1 MKFPNALSGVKKIFL
16 AELLAMIGT
25 VLMFVALIMGV
36 IVGLKQDL
44 VGLGGATIVAIIA
57 GVLLVISYIL
67 NIVGVSKA
75 SKDEPAFKTA
85 IYVIV
90 FGIVYS
96 IITTTFSSVVEKS
109 GLQEFSSLI
118 QDLINLVTML
128 FIVTGIRNLAEKLGD
143 RAMNAKGERIMKIAY
158 VMEIIIFVTRAVSMF
173 AFSNN
178 DVVGTAVV
186 IAAVVAAILNI
197 VIYILYLLYLGKAKK
212 MLA

>member
-25 VLMFVALIMGV
+25 VLMVVALILGV
-36 IVGLKQDL
+36 IAGMKEDL
-44 VGLGGATIVAIIA
+44 VGFGGATIVAIVA

-75 SKDEPAFKTA
+75 SKDNPAFKTA
-85 IYVIV
+85 MYAIV
-90 FGIVYS
+90 FGMIYS
-96 IITTTFSSVVEKS
+96 IITTTFSSAVEKS

-118 QDLINLVTML
+118 LDLINLVTML

-143 RAMNAKGERIMKIAY
+143 RAMIAKGERIMKIAY
-158 VMEIIIFVTRAVSMF
+158 VMEIIILVTRTVSMF

-178 DVVGTAVV
+178 DVVGTATV
-186 IAAVVAAILNI
+186 IAAVVAAILNV